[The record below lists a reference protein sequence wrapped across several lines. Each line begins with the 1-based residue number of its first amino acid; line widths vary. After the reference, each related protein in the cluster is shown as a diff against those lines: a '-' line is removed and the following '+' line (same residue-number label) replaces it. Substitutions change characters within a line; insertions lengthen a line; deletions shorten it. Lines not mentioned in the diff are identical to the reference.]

1 MIQRMRGQV
10 SIDVDGIDLTTCT
23 DIQVELIQE
32 QTGTEM
38 LFTGAD
44 VMVGPANVAVTIPKD
59 TAMSLDVS
67 PLRAQIMFTRE
78 DGYPDATLPFTVPVR
93 ELIKEDGYGD

>member
-44 VMVGPANVAVTIPKD
+44 VMVGPSNVAVTIPKD